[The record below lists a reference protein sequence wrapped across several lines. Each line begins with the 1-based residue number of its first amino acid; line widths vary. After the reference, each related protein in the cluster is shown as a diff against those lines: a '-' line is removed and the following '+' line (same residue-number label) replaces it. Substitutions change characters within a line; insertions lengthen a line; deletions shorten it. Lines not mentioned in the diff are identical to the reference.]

1 MDAVISRA
9 TFLDALRSG
18 RAEWDDLLIEVP
30 RDLMEEP
37 GVEGEWSI
45 KDIVAHITWHEREMV
60 EVLRQRALVGSNL
73 WELPLDQRNATIF
86 EENKHRSLDDI
97 LSQSGQTFRQLLR
110 EVEALSEED
119 LNDPARFKEMPPDWV
134 PWKLLAEN
142 SYQHYPDHV
151 ASVAAWLR
159 Q

>member
-1 MDAVISRA
+1 MDAAMSRA

-18 RAEWDDLLIEVP
+18 RAEWDDLLIQVP

-37 GVEGEWSI
+37 GVEGDWSI
-45 KDIVAHITWHEREMV
+45 KDIASHIAWHERQMV
-60 EVLRQRALVGSNL
+60 EVLRVRALVGSNL

-86 EENKHRSLDDI
+86 EENRQRSLDDV
-97 LSQSGQTFRQLLR
+97 LTEAGQTFRQLLR

-119 LNDPARFKEMPPDWV
+119 LNDPARFRDMPPDWI
-134 PWKLLAEN
+134 PWKLIAEN

-151 ASVAAWLR
+151 ASVVAWL
-159 Q
+159 QQ